1 MILKKSEDYCERV
14 KDMAL
19 FYVCKEKVDDKRYF
33 FKKRHLLEFSMS
45 ALEKL
50 KARRIKKKT
59 YTYDYQ
65 LVKKGK
71 ELRERRILLE
81 ENGKEKYEE
90 NIEFRPVKYYGKFLV
105 YGPVGFLSK
114 RWQPY
119 FNYKIIGKDV
129 VNDKKAIVIE
139 STPIKERE
147 ENCNYGRVWVDEKD
161 FSILKIE
168 YDPRSIKNY
177 EEELF
182 QSPVGDLKKTV
193 IWVIHYGV
201 EKKGVRF
208 PSQQLIQEFNVNKE
222 GKKVLL
228 EKISFKYED
237 YKFFIVEVDVEYYPD
252 NS

>member
-1 MILKKSEDYCERV
+1 MILKETGDYCERV

-19 FYVCKEKVDDKRYF
+19 FYVCKEKVDDERYF
-33 FKKRHLLEFSMS
+33 FKKRNLLRFSMS

-50 KARRIKKKT
+50 KAMRIKKKT

-65 LVKKGK
+65 LVKKKK

-90 NIEFRPVKYYGKFLV
+90 NIEFRPVKYFGKFLV
-105 YGPVGFLSK
+105 YGPVGFLSE
-114 RWQPY
+114 RWQPF

-139 STPIKERE
+139 STPKSERE
-147 ENCNYGRVWVDEKD
+147 ENCNYGRIWVDEED
-161 FSILKIE
+161 FSVLKIE

-177 EEELF
+177 EDELF
-182 QSPVGDLKKTV
+182 QSPVGDLMKRV
-193 IWVIHYGV
+193 IWIIDYGV

-208 PSQQLIQEFNVNKE
+208 PSQQLIQEYNVNKK
-222 GKKVLL
+222 GQRVLL
-228 EKISFKYED
+228 EEISFKYED
-237 YKFFIVEVDVEYYPD
+237 YKFFIVEVEVEY
-252 NS
+252 